1 VSALR
6 EMGFFRGTAESHI
19 ANCTNRSLCIY
30 IYARARAPR
39 DVRALSD
46 CLLTS
51 NAVSTAAAASNC
63 SAATFG
69 MSAETLA
76 ANVTLSNG

>member
-1 VSALR
+1 V
-6 EMGFFRGTAESHI
+6 H
-19 ANCTNRSLCIY
+19 
-30 IYARARAPR
+30 